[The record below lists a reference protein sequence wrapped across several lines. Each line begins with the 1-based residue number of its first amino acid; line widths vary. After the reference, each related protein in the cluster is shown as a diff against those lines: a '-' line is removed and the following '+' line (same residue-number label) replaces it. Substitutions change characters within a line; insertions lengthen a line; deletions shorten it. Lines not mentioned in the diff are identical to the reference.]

1 MSESGC
7 GSLKPS
13 TQTRGTNI
21 ILTPRNVYSS
31 TSGPSLLDLLNE
43 STYYP
48 MAGLVDKKEH
58 SSLSL
63 VARDVNHL
71 ALERLVCK
79 QSSVGQH
86 TTDVPSLS
94 SGPALGE
101 LVESHHTTTGSNAVL
116 SSGPTLGELV
126 QSHCATTGSNAALSS
141 GPTLGE
147 LVQSHCATTD
157 SNAALSSGPTLG
169 ELVQSHCAT
178 TGSNAALSSGPT
190 LGELVQSH
198 RATTDSNAALSSGP
212 TLGELVQSHRTTTGS
227 NAALSSGPTLGELVQ
242 SNRATTGSNAALS
255 SGPTLGELVQSH
267 HTTTGSNAAL
277 SSGPTLGELVQSHRV
292 TTDSNAALSSGPTLG
307 ELVQSRHTT
316 TGSTSALSSG
326 PTLGELVQSH
336 RATTGSNAALSSGPT
351 LGELVQSHR
360 ATTDSNAA
368 LSSQPTLGEMAS
380 QTTFPSFKPNSQF
393 NSSKEQLPSLTE
405 LLHNHKHFGVK
416 EPTISPL
423 VLTNQTSLD
432 DLIQHHI
439 MTKQPTAVASNNS
452 CSLIRAKVQPPPGF
466 NNFKISNTVTAE
478 QSLLDRSTGIV
489 SQQPSLADLVAQQ
502 SSPFV
507 KQPSLADLVTLSKT
521 NAHTTQPESQSLATL
536 SSLMSRSLSIQPQA
550 NLVKDVAIPTNENQH
565 SFSDSHHKVT
575 VSNDKRSLSMISVVL
590 IRKSCVDTKVL
601 KIIEKRKSK
610 VFRKI
615 ANSYFS
621 SPRFNFSTPSPDD
634 HVTSKQQKGFKQQ

>member
-101 LVESHHTTTGSNAVL
+101 LVQSHHTTTGSNAVL

-126 QSHCATTGSNAALSS
+126 QSHRATTDSNAALSS

-178 TGSNAALSSGPT
+178 TGSNA
-190 LGELVQSH
+190 V
-198 RATTDSNAALSSGP
+198 
-212 TLGELVQSHRTTTGS
+212 
-227 NAALSSGPTLGELVQ
+227 
-242 SNRATTGSNAALS
+242 LS

-336 RATTGSNAALSSGPT
+336 HTTTGSNAALSSGPT
-351 LGELVQSHR
+351 LGELVQSHHT
-360 ATTDSNAA
+360 TTDSNAT
-368 LSSQPTLGEMAS
+368 LSSQPTLGEMVS
-380 QTTFPSFKPNSQF
+380 QTTFPSFKPISQF

-405 LLHNHKHFGVK
+405 LLHNHKPFGVK

-423 VLTNQTSLD
+423 VPTISPLVPTNRTSLD
-432 DLIQHHI
+432 DLIQHHTI
-439 MTKQPTAVASNNS
+439 TKRPTAVASNNS

-521 NAHTTQPESQSLATL
+521 NAHTTQPGSQSLATL

-550 NLVKDVAIPTNENQH
+550 NLVKDVAIATNESQR

-590 IRKSCVDTKVL
+590 TRKSCIDTKVL

-610 VFRKI
+610 VFQKI

-634 HVTSKQQKGFKQQ
+634 HVTSKQQKGFKQ